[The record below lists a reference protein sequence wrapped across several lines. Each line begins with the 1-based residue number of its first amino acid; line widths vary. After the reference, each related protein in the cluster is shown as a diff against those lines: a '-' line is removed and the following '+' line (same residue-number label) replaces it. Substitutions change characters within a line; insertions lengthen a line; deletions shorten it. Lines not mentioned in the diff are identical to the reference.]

1 MMMMRRI
8 IWNLGHARCL
18 RSMPHVDEDNDA
30 EDDDDDDDDGVQQ
43 PYLRSPE
50 QS

>member
-1 MMMMRRI
+1 
-8 IWNLGHARCL
+8 
-18 RSMPHVDEDNDA
+18 MPHVDEDNDA
-30 EDDDDDDDDGVQQ
+30 EDDDDDDDDGGVQL

>member
-1 MMMMRRI
+1 
-8 IWNLGHARCL
+8 
-18 RSMPHVDEDNDA
+18 MPHVDEDNDA
-30 EDDDDDDDDGVQQ
+30 EDDDDDDGGVQQ

>member
-1 MMMMRRI
+1 
-8 IWNLGHARCL
+8 
-18 RSMPHVDEDNDA
+18 MPHVDEDNDA

-43 PYLRSPE
+43 PYLRIPE